1 MKLSRSIILL
11 IAALGSLFWA
21 EKAFAQCL
29 SADDRVA
36 HQVRILQTQMM
47 VGALQCRG
55 RKDLGQRQLYNQFVE
70 SHQSALAE
78 HGAALI
84 SYFKRE
90 YGTAHKTHLDKHITR
105 LANQISAAVRTQPD
119 FCQRIAALGKIVR
132 DGSQDLEQIVDLP
145 ITLPL
150 SANPRVCMAGNNAP
164 ASILSSNGPASD
176 NMASND
182 RASTPNKIDSAQ

>member
-1 MKLSRSIILL
+1 MKMSRSVVLL

-21 EKAFAQCL
+21 EKAIAQCL
-29 SADDRVA
+29 SADDRMA
-36 HQVRILQTQMM
+36 HQVRLLQTQMM

-70 SHQSALAE
+70 NHQSALAE

-90 YGTAHKTHLDKHITR
+90 YGAAHKTHLDKHITK

-119 FCQRIAALGKIVR
+119 FCQRIAGIGEMVR
-132 DGSQDLEQIVDLP
+132 DGSLDLEQMIDLP
-145 ITLPL
+145 ITVPL
-150 SANPRVCMAGNNAP
+150 SADPKVCMAGNNAP
-164 ASILSSNGPASD
+164 ASILSSSGPAS
-176 NMASND
+176 NNLASND
-182 RASTPNKIDSAQ
+182 RASTPNKIDTAQ